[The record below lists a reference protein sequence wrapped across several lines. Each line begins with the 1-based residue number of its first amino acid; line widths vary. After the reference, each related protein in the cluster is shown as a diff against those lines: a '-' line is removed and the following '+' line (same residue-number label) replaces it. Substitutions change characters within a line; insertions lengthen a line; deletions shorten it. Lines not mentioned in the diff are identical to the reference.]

1 MLGIDKINILWYGDG
16 EIEPCTM
23 PLSILILSLMLS
35 TPALAEERNPWGEV
49 SQALEVGKEVVLLP
63 LPSEIYLNLQEQP
76 PPPQPELHF
85 SGDRVEE
92 TSTAQAM
99 IALPT
104 ISVGEQGIISPFFA
118 LNGQSDGTR
127 QGLTLSVEGGIS
139 LLVGELVQLQF
150 SIEEMIHPLPIT
162 SFKMNAVFRF

>member
-1 MLGIDKINILWYGDG
+1 MKA
-16 EIEPCTM
+16 
-23 PLSILILSLMLS
+23 LSILLFSLILS
-35 TPALAEERNPWGEV
+35 TPALAEDGSTWKEV
-49 SQALEVGKEVVLLP
+49 SKILDTGEEVVILP
-63 LPSEIYLNLQEQP
+63 LQSEIPLDLQEQ

-85 SGDRVEE
+85 SGAQVEH

-99 IALPT
+99 LALPT